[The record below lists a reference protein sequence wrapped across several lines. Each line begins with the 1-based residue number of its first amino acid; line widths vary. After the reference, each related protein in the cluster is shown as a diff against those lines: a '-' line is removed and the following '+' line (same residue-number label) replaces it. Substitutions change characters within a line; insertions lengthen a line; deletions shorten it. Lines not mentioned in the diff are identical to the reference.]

1 MLKAKRKPLLPP
13 LKESYNHKICNRN
26 TCRTTPLYSTT
37 SAQSPLVIGPGMRA
51 KWMFAD
57 AGAKR
62 PPNST
67 GLWSLCG
74 KSACASI
81 FFTSFVTG
89 KLDPF
94 ASSFKAQIIAV
105 VNDRSPE
112 LLVRCLDSHAPR
124 HWKILLLFSSP
135 SCADLQ
141 SSPAQQQSNMTS
153 TSDEVATRVRS
164 TSCHSMLAAIIASW
178 SIIGLPLRVR

>member
-1 MLKAKRKPLLPP
+1 MLKAEINLLPPP
-13 LKESYNHKICNRN
+13 LKESYNHKTCICN
-26 TCRTTPLYSTT
+26 TCRTTPSYSAT
-37 SAQSPLVIGPGMRA
+37 SAQSPLGMGLGMRA

-74 KSACASI
+74 NPACASI

-89 KLDPF
+89 KLDSS
-94 ASSFKAQIIAV
+94 ASSFRAHIIAV
-105 VNDRSPE
+105 VNDCSPE
-112 LLVRCLDSHAPR
+112 LLVRCPDSQAPR
-124 HWKILLLFSSP
+124 HWKILSLFSSP

-141 SSPAQQQSNMTS
+141 SSPARQQSNMTS
-153 TSDEVATRVRS
+153 TSDDVATRVRS
-164 TSCHSMLAAIIASW
+164 TSCHSILTAINLFRS
-178 SIIGLPLRVR
+178 